1 MRLFGH
7 HGVYP
12 GERES
17 GRVFEV
23 DAELY
28 FPFAK
33 AAASDDLAD
42 TVDYARVCQVI
53 GEAFNKAAYNLLETA
68 ASRVAEEV
76 LARFPVEKV
85 VISVRKPD
93 PPVEGHME
101 YAEVQVC
108 RSR

>member
-1 MRLFGH
+1 MRIFGH

-12 GERES
+12 DEKET
-17 GRVFEV
+17 GRIFEV

-28 FPFAK
+28 FPFDK

-53 GEAFNKAAYNLLETA
+53 KEAFNKEACNLLETV
-68 ASRVAEEV
+68 ASRVADEILV
-76 LARFPVEKV
+76 RFPVEKV
-85 VISVRKPD
+85 VISIRKPH

-101 YAEVQVC
+101 YAEVQVR